1 VGINLRVFLGSLR
14 AKRNFQIFLLDKSHM
29 FIPSLFILL
38 NTSPDANKHA
48 NIKIEHE
55 IKPIISSNEE
65 ESEE

>member
-1 VGINLRVFLGSLR
+1 
-14 AKRNFQIFLLDKSHM
+14 M
-29 FIPSLFILL
+29 FIPSLFILS

-48 NIKIEHE
+48 NIKIEPE

>member
-1 VGINLRVFLGSLR
+1 
-14 AKRNFQIFLLDKSHM
+14 M

-48 NIKIEHE
+48 NIKIEPE